1 MERKNKSSFEE
12 RYTYEYS
19 NEYYARHKKGF
30 LKRISNVLEQ
40 HMAAKALKLAG
51 SPKSVLDLPCGAG
64 RFFQTILNSGCE
76 KLLAGDRSLGMLQVI
91 QEQLPAALLDKISL
105 LELDATHMNL
115 PDDSVD
121 SILCMRLL
129 HHFHDPKDRLVIYK
143 EMQRV
148 ARHTVCI
155 SNWVEGNYK
164 SYREQRLAQ
173 QKNEASRCLNP
184 ALLEKEYVSAGFKVL
199 GKVDMLPGILYWR
212 TYVLGV

>member
-1 MERKNKSSFEE
+1 MDTKNKSSFAA

-19 NEYYARHKKGF
+19 KEYYKKHKSGMF
-30 LKRISNVLEQ
+30 RNISNVLEQ
-40 HMAAKALKLAG
+40 HMAARALKMAG

-76 KLLAGDRSLGMLQVI
+76 KVWGGDRSVGMLQVI
-91 QEQLPAALLDKISL
+91 RDQLPAALLDKVSL
-105 LELDATHMNL
+105 LELDASHINL
-115 PDDSVD
+115 PDNSVD

-129 HHFHDPKDRLVIYK
+129 HHFHDPKERLVLYK

-164 SYREQRLAQ
+164 SYREQLRA
-173 QKNEASRCLNP
+173 KRKRKVSRCLAP
-184 ALLEKEYVSAGFKVL
+184 SLLEKEYESAGFKVL

-212 TYVLGV
+212 TYVLNC